1 LSKKQLTGPYAN
13 DPKVKQGI
21 RQALG
26 NMLHWM
32 QTTEDGHNQA
42 WYVEMILELEELL
55 PLLKKDPMYAK
66 IASDIEFTLQAD
78 KNLMGI

>member
-1 LSKKQLTGPYAN
+1 
-13 DPKVKQGI
+13 
-21 RQALG
+21 
-26 NMLHWM
+26 M